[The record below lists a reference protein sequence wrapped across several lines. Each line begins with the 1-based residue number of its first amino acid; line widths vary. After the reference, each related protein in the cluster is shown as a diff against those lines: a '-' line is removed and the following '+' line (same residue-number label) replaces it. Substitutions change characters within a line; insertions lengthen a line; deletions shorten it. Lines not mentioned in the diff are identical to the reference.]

1 MSSFHLQ
8 KAETRPSS
16 YQRKEKSL
24 GILCSN
30 FLKLYG
36 EEGVGT
42 IELDD
47 AASKLGVERRRMYD
61 VVNILESIGI
71 IERKGKNT
79 YSWKGFGE
87 IPRALEELKVSNDND
102 NGASSSLQTNGKNY
116 PLESLRTDNR
126 RDKSL
131 SILTRSFIKLFLC
144 SDVDM
149 ILLDDAAKA
158 LPGDNQDTTALR
170 TKVRRLYDIANVF
183 SSMRLIEKTYCPES
197 RKPAF
202 RWLGWKAETEN
213 GSDTAMD
220 LNPSRK
226 RLFGTDITNHSS
238 KSNKVD
244 SSTNRKSNQKVIEPI
259 HKRDGGSEVVHDGI
273 KVDQH
278 SRYSS
283 KPRGIVFGPFAPV
296 NMSSLKAQE
305 AERKRV
311 TEVQETLGSGSPPH
325 YHDSQRR

>member
-1 MSSFHLQ
+1 MERPLGGGTTFIFSHHL
-8 KAETRPSS
+8 
-16 YQRKEKSL
+16 
-24 GILCSN
+24 SN
-30 FLKLYG
+30 FL
-36 EEGVGT
+36 
-42 IELDD
+42 ID
-47 AASKLGVERRRMYD
+47 A
-61 VVNILESIGI
+61 
-71 IERKGKNT
+71 
-79 YSWKGFGE
+79 
-87 IPRALEELKVSNDND
+87 
-102 NGASSSLQTNGKNY
+102 Q
-116 PLESLRTDNR
+116 
-126 RDKSL
+126 
-131 SILTRSFIKLFLC
+131 
-144 SDVDM
+144 
-149 ILLDDAAKA
+149 
-158 LPGDNQDTTALR
+158 
-170 TKVRRLYDIANVF
+170 
-183 SSMRLIEKTYCPES
+183 TYCPES

-202 RWLGWKAETEN
+202 RWLGWKGETEN

-278 SRYSS
+278 SRYST